1 MGDWEG
7 MTGRGQWVGEMG
19 RGATGWGRW
28 GGGQRGGLDGQ
39 RGNGEGEMERGAT
52 GRGRWGGRWRWGK
65 WEGGDGEGATK
76 GKTGKLAKGKGR
88 RRGKRR
94 GDFTYEMLGWTYGMP
109 GWNEVTDF
117 FDFVYP
123 CNSGYPS

>member
-1 MGDWEG
+1 M
-7 MTGRGQWVGEMG
+7 GEMG
-19 RGATGWGRW
+19 RGATGWVRW
-28 GGGQRGGLDGQ
+28 GGGQRGGLDGE

-52 GRGRWGGRWRWGK
+52 GRGRWGG
-65 WEGGDGEGATK
+65 EMEMGATK
-76 GKTGKLAKGKGR
+76 GETGKLAKGMGR

-94 GDFTYEMLGWTYGMP
+94 GDFTYEMLGWTYGMH

-123 CNSGYPS
+123 CNAGYPS

>member
-1 MGDWEG
+1 
-7 MTGRGQWVGEMG
+7 MG

-28 GGGQRGGLDGQ
+28 GGGQRGRLDGE

-52 GRGRWGGRWRWGK
+52 GRGRWGGEIEMGEMGR
-65 WEGGDGEGATK
+65 GDGEGATK
-76 GKTGKLAKGKGR
+76 GETGKLAKGRGR

-94 GDFTYEMLGWTYGMP
+94 GDFTYEMLWWTYGMP

-123 CNSGYPS
+123 CNAGYPS

>member
-1 MGDWEG
+1 
-7 MTGRGQWVGEMG
+7 MG

-28 GGGQRGGLDGQ
+28 GGGQRGGLDGD

-52 GRGRWGGRWRWGK
+52 GRGRWGGEMEMGEMGRGRWGGGN
-65 WEGGDGEGATK
+65 EGGD
-76 GKTGKLAKGKGR
+76 GKLAKGRGR
-88 RRGKRR
+88 RRGKRW

-123 CNSGYPS
+123 CNAG